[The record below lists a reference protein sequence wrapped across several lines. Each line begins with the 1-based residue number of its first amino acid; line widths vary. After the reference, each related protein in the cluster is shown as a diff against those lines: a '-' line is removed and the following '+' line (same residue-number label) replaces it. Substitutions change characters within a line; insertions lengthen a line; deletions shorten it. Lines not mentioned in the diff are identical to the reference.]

1 MSQIKIIRKLPSL
14 LSLKSPKLK
23 LLPIKRRTRF
33 NSYIQGENQ
42 INSVSTSL
50 INEDSVKNTKFN
62 KINLN
67 CGDFHQEICNSCKKQ
82 ILSENKIS
90 QKRFSCDAL
99 PKVEHINSN
108 IKKKSIKIGE
118 SPFKIRKI
126 MRRLSNRKQKDN
138 ESIQKIVNENYFSI
152 RLNHKKKSNNID
164 IYNNN
169 NPLKKK
175 ITYLFQFQSPI
186 MQINKSS
193 SISNILTNQSYIQSI
208 FNSNLSKFEKIKQS
222 TMYNKQCK

>member
-1 MSQIKIIRKLPSL
+1 
-14 LSLKSPKLK
+14 
-23 LLPIKRRTRF
+23 
-33 NSYIQGENQ
+33 
-42 INSVSTSL
+42 
-50 INEDSVKNTKFN
+50 
-62 KINLN
+62 
-67 CGDFHQEICNSCKKQ
+67 
-82 ILSENKIS
+82 
-90 QKRFSCDAL
+90 
-99 PKVEHINSN
+99 
-108 IKKKSIKIGE
+108 
-118 SPFKIRKI
+118 
-126 MRRLSNRKQKDN
+126 MRRLSNKKQKDN